1 MTYRHHLFIDSLGQ
15 TILIIFFGFLI
26 AGTES
31 SVNMLE
37 LMPIMLFGWQFL
49 NALISYKFFE
59 RHTKQNFVRFSALGL
74 ILIFG
79 IRGILWFAS
88 LIPSIE
94 ESLEQTTLLIESYI
108 YMILPIYCA
117 FFSVWYL
124 YLTFKDLNNAIFRT
138 Y

>member
-15 TILIIFFGFLI
+15 AILIIFFGLLI

-31 SVNMLE
+31 PVNMLE

-117 FFSVWYL
+117 FFSVGYL

>member
-15 TILIIFFGFLI
+15 AILIIFFGFLI

-124 YLTFKDLNNAIFRT
+124 YLIFKDLNNAIFRT

>member
-15 TILIIFFGFLI
+15 AILIIFFGFLI

-31 SVNMLE
+31 PVNMLE

-117 FFSVWYL
+117 FFSVGYL

>member
-15 TILIIFFGFLI
+15 AILIIFFGFLI

-31 SVNMLE
+31 PVNMLE

-59 RHTKQNFVRFSALGL
+59 RHTKQNFVRFSSLGL